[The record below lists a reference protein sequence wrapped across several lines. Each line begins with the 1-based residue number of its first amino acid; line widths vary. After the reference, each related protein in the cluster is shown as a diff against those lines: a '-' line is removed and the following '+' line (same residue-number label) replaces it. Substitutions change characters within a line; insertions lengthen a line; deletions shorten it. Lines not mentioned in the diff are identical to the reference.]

1 MTLFIALVGAHPFDL
16 DGANESDTSMVQS
29 VLHGPDPF
37 EDPRVQSVLSLA
49 ADGHAQA
56 HGIGV
61 FHGEFEVR
69 GDVGPRKIIDPQT
82 VETDRWQKG
91 FSFCTSAKPYSA
103 NA

>member
-49 ADGHAQA
+49 ARDLLKQLLLLPVSSMKRTSRPH
-56 HGIGV
+56 
-61 FHGEFEVR
+61 F
-69 GDVGPRKIIDPQT
+69 
-82 VETDRWQKG
+82 
-91 FSFCTSAKPYSA
+91 FCG
-103 NA
+103 